1 MTTYIQALQRESD
14 KRWDMTSGTGSSA
27 AHAIGY
33 CAGWREPAT
42 GEEAER
48 LEKQLG
54 SGFVESLNR
63 DTEAKRP
70 HQAKYHRD
78 GHATAAEA
86 DACYQQYQL
95 DNELEFYGK
104 PTGKVDTLHAC
115 KRPGCSEFTA
125 GMARLGQH
133 RHFYLCDEHRNRETV
148 EFILESVRLHWAYNR
163 LVEAQR
169 RGEKNGPEVVKLTDE
184 CAAKGIIL
192 VPGGERL

>member
-33 CAGWREPAT
+33 CAGWSEPPA
-42 GEEAER
+42 GEELKD
-48 LEKQLG
+48 LEVRTGAGIAKHI
-54 SGFVESLNR
+54 VEEC
-63 DTEAKRP
+63 EAKRP
-70 HQAKYHRD
+70 HQAKYHRG

-95 DNELEFYGK
+95 DNELQFYGT

-115 KRPGCSEFTA
+115 KCPGCSEYTA

-133 RHFYLCDEHRNRETV
+133 RYFYLCDKHRNRDTV
-148 EFILESVRLHWAYNR
+148 ELILESARLHREYNR

-169 RGEKNGPEVVKLTDE
+169 YGEKNAAEVVKLTDE
-184 CAAKGIIL
+184 CAAKGIVL